1 MSDSMK
7 GFKISDA
14 TPKAVDRKAAKKDGG
29 KESTSEPPSSVG
41 FPRIEAE
48 VEHDGPGLAG
58 LRAHMAELEELAK
71 SGSMKE
77 KPAAK
82 KAADAY
88 ARTVGLLEH
97 LLATKQKLG
106 QGGSEG

>member
-7 GFKISDA
+7 GFKVSDA
-14 TPKAVDRKAAKKDGG
+14 TPKAIDRKGAKKDGG
-29 KESTSEPPSSVG
+29 QDAAGETPSSVG

-48 VEHDGPGLAG
+48 VEQDGPGLAG
-58 LRAHMAELEELAK
+58 LRARLGELEELAK

-82 KAADAY
+82 KAAEAY
-88 ARTVGLLEH
+88 ARTVGLLDH

>member
-1 MSDSMK
+1 MSESIK

-14 TPKAVDRKAAKKDGG
+14 TPKAVDRKAAKKDSSGAG
-29 KESTSEPPSSVG
+29 ASEPASSVG

-48 VEHDGPGLAG
+48 VEQDGPSLGA
-58 LRAHMAELEELAK
+58 LRARMAALEELAQT
-71 SGSMKE
+71 GTMKE

-88 ARTVGLLEH
+88 ARTIGLLDH